1 MMEQTQDIGD
11 NEKRP
16 QFGNRILTDSK
27 NVFEHNAWDNV
38 VWDEK
43 QEEDARRITSQQLST
58 PVPEHDKEKFEE
70 NAFEYWNEF
79 YMQHQNRFFKDRH
92 WLFTEFPELL
102 AGDATL
108 KGPMSETSQTVNQEN
123 HSHQEVKIVKQHE
136 QEMKKVDS
144 EGCNMVVEGNSEI
157 YSQDAQSIIREGPTC
172 TGASYVGSTEEINR
186 KCSNVKRVDTDLRDV
201 KADSNMNQDVTESD
215 EKKDGYPGEYI
226 KYKILEVGC
235 GVGNTVFPIL
245 QATNNPNLMVYCCDF
260 SMTAID
266 LVKEHPDYNPSRCH
280 AFVWDITDSDA
291 SIPLPKDSLD
301 VIILIFVLSAI
312 HPSKMQGVVD
322 CLASYL
328 KPGGMIVFRDYG
340 RYDMAQLR
348 FKPGRCLSENFYV
361 RGDGTRVYFFT
372 QDELREMFT
381 KAGLVEDQNLIDR
394 RLQVNRGRQL
404 KMYRVWIQCKYRKPI
419 HQSSETAASS

>member
-1 MMEQTQDIGD
+1 MTEQALDIVD

-16 QFGNRILTDSK
+16 QFGNRILTDPK

-43 QEEDARRITSQQLST
+43 QEEEARRITSQQLST
-58 PVPEHDKEKFEE
+58 LVPDHDKEKFED

-102 AGDATL
+102 AGEAIPVSVG
-108 KGPMSETSQTVNQEN
+108 KSAQIVNQGN
-123 HSHQEVKIVKQHE
+123 HSHQVVDVVKQHE
-136 QEMKKVDS
+136 QEMKKLYS
-144 EGCNMVVEGNSEI
+144 LECNMGVEGNSDI
-157 YSQDAQSIIREGPTC
+157 HSQDTQPIIKESPTC
-172 TGASYVGSTEEINR
+172 STEEIN
-186 KCSNVKRVDTDLRDV
+186 KICSNVKRDDTDLRGV
-201 KADSNMNQDVTESD
+201 KAHSHMDQEVTQSD
-215 EKKDGYPGEYI
+215 GKEDGYPGEHK

-245 QATNNPNLMVYCCDF
+245 QATNNPDLMVYCCDF

-280 AFVWDITDSDA
+280 AFVWDITDLDA

-312 HPSKMQGVVD
+312 HPSKMQGVVG

-328 KPGGMIVFRDYG
+328 RPGGVIVFRDYG

-372 QDELREMFT
+372 QDELRDMFT
-381 KAGLVEDQNLIDR
+381 RAGLVEDQNLIDR